1 MDNPAAVLTDDA
13 VDWSSRAPS
22 TGSNQPQTQ
31 LRLSGDSDGI
41 YSTNIPNN
49 SQQTQSPTTHQKQQF
64 QQPTPQQH
72 YKRNASTYSI
82 DIPATLGLMVTNGN
96 PAANEGS
103 TTSST

>member
-1 MDNPAAVLTDDA
+1 MDNPAAVLSDD
-13 VDWSSRAPS
+13 VEDWSPS

-31 LRLSGDSDGI
+31 LRLSSSSDGI

-49 SQQTQSPTTHQKQQF
+49 SSQTQSPTPHQKQQF
-64 QQPTPQQH
+64 HQPTPQQQ

-82 DIPATLGLMVTNGN
+82 DIPATLGLMVTNTN
-96 PAANEGS
+96 PAANGGS